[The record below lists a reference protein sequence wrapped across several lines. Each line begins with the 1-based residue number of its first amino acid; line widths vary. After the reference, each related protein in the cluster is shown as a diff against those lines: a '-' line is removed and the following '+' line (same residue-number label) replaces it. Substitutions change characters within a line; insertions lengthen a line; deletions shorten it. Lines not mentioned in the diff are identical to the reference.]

1 MIKAAKYLFRCTRG
15 LIIAIE
21 NLPFKKSNT
30 TLNAKAVYFDLSN
43 NLYERYL
50 YLFVKF
56 FLINNYNVF
65 IKINFKFLGDF
76 DIYSM
81 LLFKEKN
88 VRFCFVQ
95 PKGCEFVFSDK
106 KNNGILLSH
115 DYFSKH
121 KTTKDFSVPM
131 AMHPLI
137 FYSNYYLEDIIDNE
151 RKNSVFFAGNFEEK
165 QYSILKEARKFNIC
179 SRIELYDHLKQNPLT
194 IVPESMDVLDN
205 KSAEN
210 KIVIIDRKYFSVPMQ
225 NLRKTL
231 GLYNFFMACPGI
243 SMPFSHNI
251 IEAMSVGTIPL
262 IQADYALLF
271 EPPLQHLENA
281 IVFERIAD
289 LDAIILFAFSMPE
302 NKKTTMRKNVLHYY
316 NLHLSPT
323 AVVENI
329 VHLMP
334 EKIYVNAE
342 AHSVRLIN

>member
-1 MIKAAKYLFRCTRG
+1 MIRMAKYLFRCTRG
-15 LIIAIE
+15 LMIAIKM
-21 NLPFKKSNT
+21 LPLKKSRNNI
-30 TLNAKAVYFDLSN
+30 NAKPVFFDLSN
-43 NLYERYL
+43 NPYERYL
-50 YLFVKF
+50 YLFIKF
-56 FLINNYNVF
+56 FLINNYVVY
-65 IKINFKFLGDF
+65 IKVNFKFLGDF
-76 DIYSM
+76 DTYTM

-88 VRFCFVQ
+88 VRFCFVK
-95 PKGCEFVFSDK
+95 PKNCELVFSDRK
-106 KNNGILLSH
+106 GKGILLSY

-131 AMHPLI
+131 AMHPLV

-179 SRIELYDHLKQNPLT
+179 SRIELYDYLKQNPLT
-194 IVPESMDVLDN
+194 IVPESMSVLDN

-231 GLYNFFMACPGI
+231 GQYNFFMACPGI

-281 IVFERIAD
+281 IVFERIVD
-289 LDAIILFAFSMPE
+289 LDDIILFAFSMPE
-302 NKKTTMRKNVLHYY
+302 NQKKTMRKNVLHYY

-323 AVVENI
+323 AVVGNI